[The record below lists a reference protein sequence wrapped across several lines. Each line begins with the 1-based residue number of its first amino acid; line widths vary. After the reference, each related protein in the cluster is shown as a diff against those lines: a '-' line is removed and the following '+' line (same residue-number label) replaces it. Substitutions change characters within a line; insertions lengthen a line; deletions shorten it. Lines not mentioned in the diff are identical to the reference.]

1 MSVRIVTVE
10 NNKKNKN
17 SSTIELMFFIALNAL
32 VIPFSAYQTYIG
44 YEKDVAGHQILA
56 MVVAL
61 ISAVL
66 FAAMNFG
73 IREKRLNGQRHF
85 LMVIMYIIPL
95 GLSFFGNFNA
105 FYSNQMKDS
114 LLRSE
119 ISSYKHQ
126 LTTTRD
132 EAVAA
137 IENSSGIAAIQTNYD
152 LLWNDLSTEYNEA
165 IPPDWG
171 PKSEQKWRDL
181 VAFLSAEGGKISVSD
196 KGNFKS
202 HFFKNAETFS
212 NNALNTIIKTKQDLI
227 DPELEYINGK
237 YEPVI
242 TNINLQTGG
251 DRPRYESNMLDDMV
265 QAENEIRSRTRT
277 ASSIGTDEI
286 FSNTPLKPSGQN
298 EIGTIKH
305 TIDSAFNKKEN
316 PSATWFSFFL
326 SLIIDLAALLYIMVF
341 IQYKSGTRKGRVNSG
356 PQSI

>member
-32 VIPFSAYQTYIG
+32 VIPFSAYQTFVG

-56 MVVAL
+56 IVIAL

-73 IREKRLNGQRHF
+73 IREKRLIGQRHF

-132 EAVAA
+132 EAVSAL
-137 IENSSGIAAIQTNYD
+137 ENSTGIAAIQTNYN
-152 LLWNDLSTEYNEA
+152 LLWNDLSTEYNDA
-165 IPPDWG
+165 IPRDWG
-171 PKSEQKWRDL
+171 PKSEQKWKDL
-181 VAFLSAEGGKISVSD
+181 VAFLSAEGGIINTSD
-196 KGNFKS
+196 KGSFKS
-202 HFFKNAETFS
+202 NFFKNAETFS
-212 NNALNTIIKTKQDLI
+212 NNTLNTIIKTKQDLI

-242 TNINLQTGG
+242 ANINLLTGG
-251 DRPRYESNMLDDMV
+251 DRPSYESSMLDDMV
-265 QAENEIRSRTRT
+265 QAENEIRPRT
-277 ASSIGTDEI
+277 ANFIGTDEI

-341 IQYKSGTRKGRVNSG
+341 IPYKISNRKGRVNSG